1 MDDNPRSL
9 AGEVG
14 GLDELIIEAISLL
27 PTVTNALATVDS
39 AGWAA
44 IESTILSRLEET
56 KNQAIMAPTME
67 RLAEC
72 RGMIRAFNTF
82 LAIPRSLRS
91 QQAQLH
97 ELAAEYEVAADD
109 EEG

>member
-1 MDDNPRSL
+1 MGDPRSL

-14 GLDELIIEAISLL
+14 GLDELILDAISLL
-27 PTVTNALATVDS
+27 PTVNEALETVNS
-39 AGWAA
+39 VGWAA
-44 IESTILSRLEET
+44 IETTVRNRLEET
-56 KNQAIMAPTME
+56 KNQAIMATT
-67 RLAEC
+67 LDKLSEC

-82 LAIPRSLRS
+82 LAIPRSLQA

-97 ELAAEYEVAADD
+97 ELAVEYDVAVSD